1 MNWSWVKRR
10 WWDFR
15 VGHGAYLAFF
25 LSFTNFLLIAYNFF
39 VLQFS
44 FLKSLFG
51 NLLVFGLVG
60 LLVYIPLAVY
70 VGHLHKVKQLATD
83 ATVNFQVILDR
94 LDIIENKLNG
104 GSCNN
109 G

>member
-15 VGHGAYLAFF
+15 VGHGTYLAFF

-39 VLQFS
+39 VLQIP
-44 FLKSLFG
+44 FLKSLFSD
-51 NLLVFGLVG
+51 LLVFGLVG

-70 VGHLHKVKQLATD
+70 IGHLHKVKQLATD

-94 LDIIENKLNG
+94 LDMIEIKLDRG
-104 GSCNN
+104 CS
-109 G
+109 